1 MTEQQMEAVEG
12 LHRDGVF
19 PDGLLVVVPT
29 ANGSVHTG
37 LEMSDDHRLYPLF
50 DHLVYLIH
58 GWIDELADEDD
69 EGDGFLPSTV

>member
-1 MTEQQMEAVEG
+1 MTEQQMEAIEG

-37 LEMSDDHRLYPLF
+37 LEMFQDHELYPLF
-50 DHLVYLIH
+50 DFLRWSIH
-58 GWIDELADEDD
+58 NEIDELAD
-69 EGDGFLPSTV
+69 GDSESGFLPPTV